1 MLWTAFSFAL
11 LSTEIKICGSPQE
24 DCSEFATCADTGPG
38 IYTCTCNE
46 GYTGNGKTCEGK
58 KILFRLAKRTQNII
72 LAFLLSERWTFFRKL
87 LHDLL
92 HFSCQDYFGWKKL
105 ALSPMILFCFLINF
119 SCLSK
124 KSKYVELHK
133 KIAVNLRHVL
143 TQDLESIHVPV
154 TKDILEMG
162 KLVKVRFGIF
172 LKQSVGSTWSQNQNS
187 FFTNTE
193 FN

>member
-1 MLWTAFSFAL
+1 LLFFFPKDELFSA
-11 LSTEIKICGSPQE
+11 
-24 DCSEFATCADTGPG
+24 
-38 IYTCTCNE
+38 
-46 GYTGNGKTCEGK
+46 
-58 KILFRLAKRTQNII
+58 
-72 LAFLLSERWTFFRKL
+72 KL

-124 KSKYVELHK
+124 KTKYVELHK

-143 TQDLESIHVPV
+143 TQDLESIHVHV
-154 TKDILEMG
+154 TTDILEMG

-172 LKQSVGSTWSQNQNS
+172 LKQSVGST
-187 FFTNTE
+187 
-193 FN
+193 